1 MSVGK
6 LVASPELR
14 ADLDAWLAR
23 FAAPGMC
30 NPDDQTACVDG
41 EPSRETASKDSRSHA
56 QRQHDALNALV
67 RGQLGDPKLGVHNGL
82 PVTVVVSTT
91 LKELTSAAGHAVT
104 GGGTLLPMRD
114 VIRMARHAYHYLAVF
129 DDHQSRPL
137 YLGRS
142 RRIASP
148 DQRVVLYAK
157 DRGCTFPGCDA
168 PGYVSEVHHVD
179 EWAAGGLTNID
190 KLTFGCHPHHK
201 LHEMGWRT
209 RKLANGETEWIPPPH
224 LQMPSGTNDFHHP
237 ERYLPDDDAA

>member
-1 MSVGK
+1 
-6 LVASPELR
+6 
-14 ADLDAWLAR
+14 
-23 FAAPGMC
+23 
-30 NPDDQTACVDG
+30 
-41 EPSRETASKDSRSHA
+41 
-56 QRQHDALNALV
+56 
-67 RGQLGDPKLGVHNGL
+67 
-82 PVTVVVSTT
+82 
-91 LKELTSAAGHAVT
+91 
-104 GGGTLLPMRD
+104 LPMRD

-179 EWAAGGLTNID
+179 DWASGGLTNID
-190 KLTFGCHPHHK
+190 KLTFVCHPHHK